1 MMIHD
6 PPRRGS
12 KLDPAQQREK
22 ATSIAIGALSF
33 VAAKPEELGRFLS
46 LTGINPESIRAA
58 AREPGFLVGV
68 LDHLA
73 NDERLLLAFAN
84 QSGLSPEDVG
94 QARAILANEASCQ

>member
-12 KLDPAQQREK
+12 KLNPAQQRDK

-33 VAAKPEELGRFLS
+33 IAAEPEELDRFLS

-73 NDERLLLAFAN
+73 NDERLSFAFAN

-94 QARAILANEASCQ
+94 QARAILANEA